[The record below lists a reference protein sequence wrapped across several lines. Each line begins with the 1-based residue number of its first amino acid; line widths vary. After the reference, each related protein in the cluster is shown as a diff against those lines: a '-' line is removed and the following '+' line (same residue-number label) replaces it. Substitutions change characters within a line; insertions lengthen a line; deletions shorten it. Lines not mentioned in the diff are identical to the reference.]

1 MSLRGVFL
9 PVLAAGLLLSVP
21 LKAWTIIAV
30 HGTSG
35 PTPEEVLARTLH
47 DMGFATRPEERLLG
61 RPAVIGEDAACRVWM
76 GLVAGDGWHRDIV
89 VASAPPTADVVFF
102 FKGRAY
108 ADQPTWATW
117 LDEKT
122 SVLARS
128 FAMPV
133 SPAPVVAAYLGKGC
147 HIDREVWAERLRA
160 L

>member
-1 MSLRGVFL
+1 MSLRAVFL

-30 HGTSG
+30 HRTSG
-35 PTPEEVLARTLH
+35 PAPEEVLARTLH
-47 DMGFATRPEERLLG
+47 DMGFATRSEDRLLG
-61 RPAVIGEDAACRVWM
+61 RPAVIGENLACRVWM
-76 GLVAGDGWHRDIV
+76 GLVSGDGWHRDIV
-89 VASAPPTADVVFF
+89 VTSAPPAAEVVFF
-102 FKGRAY
+102 FKGHAY
-108 ADQPTWATW
+108 GDQPTWATW

-133 SPAPVVAAYLGKGC
+133 APSPVVAAYLGKGC
-147 HIDREVWAERLRA
+147 NIDRGVWAERLRS